1 VSRRPCAG
9 ASNSLNGGPFN
20 VSIWNLLRE
29 CALTGKTPPYSA
41 PATFGRFEVLHQVGA
56 GVLGPVF
63 LARDPERTKSIA
75 IKVFLL
81 DITPE
86 QAAEL
91 AKQLGVLA
99 RANLAHPSI
108 IAPFEAGF
116 EGAITY
122 LAEDYF
128 AADSLDAAI
137 RQYGPAPASQAIR
150 ILAAVA
156 GALDF
161 AASVGVH
168 HGALHPRDL
177 LVTPDD
183 TRVTGL
189 GIGRALEIVGLRAP
203 MRRPYVAPERVQREG
218 WDAHADIYS
227 LGVLARELLGGRLT
241 PDASDEPRLPDDQ
254 AERLQP
260 VLARATSARPVDR
273 FSTCLEFIGAVQ
285 DAIAGAPGRADAV
298 PVREAGQPTRAAKA
312 RQPTHDLLLPLEGD
326 ESDEIE
332 VRGGGRLRLEDA
344 ETIPDLP
351 MVVDRPPAPTEPVAP
366 LPDLDLQSRSAGGK
380 PPADAFDLSDLDSDL
395 MAESGSFADEL
406 ATDQA
411 EEPASRAAMFD
422 RAAGASIAGPR
433 TAELGEPIDLPPPV
447 DLPPPIDLPP
457 PEGDAGQPEQFA
469 DVFASTPEPTAG
481 EPAVVAST
489 AVETPWVA
497 GEPARADLPARPQS
511 RAVALVAMLVV
522 GLIVGAVAGY
532 FVGAR
537 QRGTPSAASPATRLA
552 PVPGQPDAPSA
563 TSPAVRTAARTTQ
576 PPAAQPAPGASP
588 APRATTTAGSASAV
602 TASGVLVVRSTPRGA
617 AVAIN
622 GRARGTTPLRVRNL
636 APGRHT
642 VRVSRRGYTT
652 EEREVVVS
660 AGRPSTATFSLER
673 ARGAQPASRT
683 GLFGSLAV
691 DSLPAGARVFVD
703 GRLVGTT
710 PIANARVAAG
720 SHVIRVDRTGF
731 RPWTSPIQIVTDQRL
746 RVTASLEREPK

>member
-1 VSRRPCAG
+1 MSRRPGTA

-20 VSIWNLLRE
+20 VSIMNLLRE
-29 CALTGKTPPYSA
+29 FALTGTTPPYA
-41 PATFGRFEVLHQVGA
+41 VPTTFGRFEVLHQVGA
-56 GVLGPVF
+56 GVLGPVL

-81 DITPE
+81 EVTPD

-91 AKQLGVLA
+91 AKQLGLLA

-108 IAPFEAGF
+108 IAPFEAGVD
-116 EGAITY
+116 GAITY

-156 GALDF
+156 DALDF
-161 AASVGVH
+161 AAAVGVH
-168 HGALHPRDL
+168 HGALHPRDV

-183 TRVTGL
+183 TRLTGL
-189 GIGRALEIVGLRAP
+189 GVGRALEAVGLRAP

-227 LGVLARELLGGRLT
+227 LGVLARELFGGRSK
-241 PDASDEPRLPDDQ
+241 PDAPGGPRLPDDQ
-254 AERLQP
+254 VERLQP

-273 FSTCLEFIGAVQ
+273 FSTCLEFIEAVQ
-285 DAIAGAPGRADAV
+285 DAITGAPCRATAV
-298 PVREAGQPTRAAKA
+298 PVPAAGQPARAARA

-344 ETIPDLP
+344 GTIPDLP
-351 MVVDRPPAPTEPVAP
+351 MAVDRPPVGAEPVAS

-380 PPADAFDLSDLDSDL
+380 HPADAFDLSDLDSHL
-395 MAESGSFADEL
+395 MAEPGSFADEL
-406 ATDQA
+406 ATEQA
-411 EEPASRAAMFD
+411 EEPAQAAMFEG
-422 RAAGASIAGPR
+422 AAGMSIAGPR
-433 TAELGEPIDLPPPV
+433 TAELGG
-447 DLPPPIDLPP
+447 PIDLPP
-457 PEGDAGQPEQFA
+457 PEADAGQPERFA
-469 DVFASTPEPTAG
+469 DVFTSTPEPTTE
-481 EPAVVAST
+481 EPTVVAPT
-489 AVETPWVA
+489 PVETPWVA
-497 GEPARADLPARPQS
+497 DEPPRADLPAPRQS
-511 RAVALVAMLVV
+511 RAAALVAMLVV

-532 FVGAR
+532 LVGVR
-537 QRGTPSAASPATRLA
+537 RGTPSAPPPVTQLA
-552 PVPGQPDAPSA
+552 PAPALANAPSA
-563 TSPAVRTAARTTQ
+563 TLPAARTATPTTQ
-576 PPAAQPAPGASP
+576 PPAAQPAAGTSP
-588 APRATTTAGSASAV
+588 APRATTTAGSSAAV
-602 TASGVLVVRSTPRGA
+602 AATGVLVVRSTPRGA
-617 AVAIN
+617 SVAIN
-622 GRARGTTPLRVRNL
+622 GRARGATPLRVRNL
-636 APGRHT
+636 APGRYA

-660 AGRPSTATFSLER
+660 AERPSTVTFSLDR
-673 ARGAQPASRT
+673 ASRAQPASRK
-683 GLFGSLAV
+683 GSFGSLAV

-720 SHVIRVDRTGF
+720 SHVVRVDRTGF